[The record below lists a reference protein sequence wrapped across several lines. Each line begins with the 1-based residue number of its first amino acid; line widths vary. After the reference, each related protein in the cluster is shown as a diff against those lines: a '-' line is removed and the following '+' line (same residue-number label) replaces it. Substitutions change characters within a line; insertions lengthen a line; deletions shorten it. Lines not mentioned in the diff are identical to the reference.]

1 MGPSSTRASSRF
13 IDSEATAP
21 PPPPGLDLT
30 AHTQALILG
39 LGMKSIR
46 SGIRGARSRNHSPSC
61 RLKGGCGAAP
71 HSHCVAHFLGN
82 SSTFLQSL
90 SVPPTTHLASACA
103 IFPRRSSSLSDLLS
117 SPPDSPPHRLLNH
130 SYKTAEFYALISVTR
145 RRLSQIA
152 LVFKTPDE
160 GLSAV
165 SCVAADHYTL
175 YFPREALFKPRLM
188 FEE

>member
-1 MGPSSTRASSRF
+1 MVWRRRLIPVGPSSTRASSRF

-39 LGMKSIR
+39 PGTKNIR
-46 SGIRGARSRNHSPSC
+46 SGIRGARFRNSSPSC

-90 SVPPTTHLASACA
+90 SVPPTTHLASARA
-103 IFPRRSSSLSDLLS
+103 IFPRRSSLPFRSPFFATRLFTSLSLESLIQDRGILCIDLRNS
-117 SPPDSPPHRLLNH
+117 
-130 SYKTAEFYALISVTR
+130 
-145 RRLSQIA
+145 
-152 LVFKTPDE
+152 
-160 GLSAV
+160 
-165 SCVAADHYTL
+165 
-175 YFPREALFKPRLM
+175 
-188 FEE
+188 

>member
-1 MGPSSTRASSRF
+1 MGSSSTRASSRF

-39 LGMKSIR
+39 LGTKSIR

-103 IFPRRSSSLSDLLS
+103 IFPRWSSSPFR
-117 SPPDSPPHRLLNH
+117 SPLFA
-130 SYKTAEFYALISVTR
+130 T
-145 RRLSQIA
+145 RLSTSPSLESLIQNRGI
-152 LVFKTPDE
+152 LRID
-160 GLSAV
+160 LRN
-165 SCVAADHYTL
+165 L
-175 YFPREALFKPRLM
+175 
-188 FEE
+188 